1 MPALCWTGHVEIPYV
16 KGQRNPSKMVGTGV
30 AVRRYPTSKGKGEA
44 PARLWERQI
53 RVQSQ
58 TLFPPEM
65 LRGLKQTLCTPGPRD
80 PTETETEL

>member
-1 MPALCWTGHVEIPYV
+1 MLLWTGHVEIPHV
-16 KGQRNPSKMVGTGV
+16 QGQKNPSKTVGTGV

-44 PARLWERQI
+44 AARLWERRI

-58 TLFPPEM
+58 TLFPPET
-65 LRGLKQTLCTPGPRD
+65 LRGLKQTLRASGPRD